1 MMRYDLMHRDV
12 NVAELDI
19 DDSSGWI
26 QKVVGIDNRGHMPV
40 GTVIKD
46 SFLDTDRLK
55 RWWINRSIPM
65 SRSGIRDVLSELDI
79 ASTTVLLTKSM
90 GLSLSD
96 QYWIRLSGTDVN
108 WSDVNFFDNPFT
120 EDLGDVL
127 IGYDTGKVDIDLSS
141 PDSTSEGNLKKRW
154 KIIDGRRFL
163 IKGGSGPERQEP
175 LNEVVAHHIA
185 DSMHIDNVRYD
196 LLWDGSEPYS
206 VCEDFVSSDQD
217 FISMYHIMHTGKKDS
232 SVYLQTVNCCEAIGI
247 DIVPFLDRMIVLDYI
262 IANGDRHLNNFGLI
276 RDAASLEWISPAPV
290 FDSGSS
296 MGFDQPTA
304 YITPVMNYAS
314 KPFNKDPERQLSLV
328 TDLTWIDFDEIHR
341 AIDESYDVFSS
352 SERIGHDRTDA
363 ILSMVSS
370 RADHVEKLSRM

>member
-1 MMRYDLMHRDV
+1 MMRYDLMHRDII
-12 NVAELDI
+12 VAELDI

-26 QKVVGIDNRGHMPV
+26 QKVVRIDNRDHMPV
-40 GTVIKD
+40 GTMIKD

-108 WSDVNFFDNPFT
+108 WSDVNFFENPFT
-120 EDLGDVL
+120 EDLGDIL

-175 LNEVVAHHIA
+175 LNEVVAQY
-185 DSMHIDNVRYD
+185 RR
-196 LLWDGSEPYS
+196 
-206 VCEDFVSSDQD
+206 FV
-217 FISMYHIMHTGKKDS
+217 
-232 SVYLQTVNCCEAIGI
+232 
-247 DIVPFLDRMIVLDYI
+247 
-262 IANGDRHLNNFGLI
+262 
-276 RDAASLEWISPAPV
+276 
-290 FDSGSS
+290 
-296 MGFDQPTA
+296 
-304 YITPVMNYAS
+304 
-314 KPFNKDPERQLSLV
+314 FNAM
-328 TDLTWIDFDEIHR
+328 F
-341 AIDESYDVFSS
+341 
-352 SERIGHDRTDA
+352 
-363 ILSMVSS
+363 
-370 RADHVEKLSRM
+370 